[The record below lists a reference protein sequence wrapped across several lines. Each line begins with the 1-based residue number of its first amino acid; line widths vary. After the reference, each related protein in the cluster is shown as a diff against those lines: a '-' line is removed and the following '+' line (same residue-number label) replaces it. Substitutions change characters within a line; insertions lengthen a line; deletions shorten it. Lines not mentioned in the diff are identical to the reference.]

1 MVVKESDRLKL
12 AHRLQGLIGEEAT
25 ILMEH
30 LPYGGIAGIVSKDDL
45 VVFQVAM
52 HTDMAELRTDLRS
65 DMVDL
70 RTELRSE
77 MTEFRTEMRSDMAEL
92 RTELRS
98 EMAELRTELRSEMA
112 ELRSDLRLEMAE
124 LRAEVYKALN
134 SQTLKIITVMTALN
148 GLMFAGLKWG

>member
-1 MVVKESDRLKL
+1 MVVNERDRLKL

-45 VVFQVAM
+45 VIFQVAM
-52 HTDMAELRTDLRS
+52 HTDMAELRSEMHS
-65 DMVDL
+65 DMAEL
-70 RTELRSE
+70 RNELRSE
-77 MTEFRTEMRSDMAEL
+77 MT
-92 RTELRS
+92 
-98 EMAELRTELRSEMA
+98 ELRTELRSEMA

-134 SQTLKIITVMTALN
+134 SQTLKILTVMTALN

>member
-1 MVVKESDRLKL
+1 M
-12 AHRLQGLIGEEAT
+12 GEEAA

-45 VVFQVAM
+45 VIFQVAM
-52 HTDMAELRTDLRS
+52 HTDMAELRT
-65 DMVDL
+65 
-70 RTELRSE
+70 
-77 MTEFRTEMRSDMAEL
+77 
-92 RTELRS
+92 
-98 EMAELRTELRSEMA
+98 
-112 ELRSDLRLEMAE
+112 DLRLEMAE

>member
-12 AHRLQGLIGEEAT
+12 AHRLQGLIGEEAS

-45 VVFQVAM
+45 VIFQVAM
-52 HTDMAELRTDLRS
+52 HTDMADLRTELRS
-65 DMVDL
+65 DMVEL

-77 MTEFRTEMRSDMAEL
+77 MTEL

-98 EMAELRTELRSEMA
+98 EMTELRTELRSEMA

-124 LRAEVYKALN
+124 LRADVYKALN
-134 SQTLKIITVMTALN
+134 SQTLKILTVMTALN

>member
-1 MVVKESDRLKL
+1 MVNERDRLKL
-12 AHRLQGLIGEEAT
+12 AHRLQVLIGEEAT

-45 VVFQVAM
+45 VIFQVAM
-52 HTDMAELRTDLRS
+52 HTDMA
-65 DMVDL
+65 DL
-70 RTELRSE
+70 RTELRS
-77 MTEFRTEMRSDMAEL
+77 DMV
-92 RTELRS
+92 
-98 EMAELRTELRSEMA
+98 ELRTELRSEMA

-124 LRAEVYKALN
+124 LRAEIYKALN

>member
-1 MVVKESDRLKL
+1 MVVNERDRLKL
-12 AHRLQGLIGEEAT
+12 AHRLQVLIGEEAT

-45 VVFQVAM
+45 VIFQVAM
-52 HTDMAELRTDLRS
+52 HTDMA
-65 DMVDL
+65 DL
-70 RTELRSE
+70 RTELRS
-77 MTEFRTEMRSDMAEL
+77 DMV
-92 RTELRS
+92 
-98 EMAELRTELRSEMA
+98 ELRTELRSEMA

-124 LRAEVYKALN
+124 LRAEIYKALN

>member
-1 MVVKESDRLKL
+1 
-12 AHRLQGLIGEEAT
+12 
-25 ILMEH
+25 MEH

-45 VVFQVAM
+45 VIFQVAM
-52 HTDMAELRTDLRS
+52 HTDMA
-65 DMVDL
+65 DL

-77 MTEFRTEMRSDMAEL
+77 MT
-92 RTELRS
+92 
-98 EMAELRTELRSEMA
+98 ELRTELRSEMA

-124 LRAEVYKALN
+124 LRAEIYKALN

>member
-45 VVFQVAM
+45 VIFQVAM
-52 HTDMAELRTDLRS
+52 HTDMA
-65 DMVDL
+65 DL
-70 RTELRSE
+70 RTELRS
-77 MTEFRTEMRSDMAEL
+77 DMVEL

-98 EMAELRTELRSEMA
+98 EMVELRTELRSEMVELRTELRSEMA

-124 LRAEVYKALN
+124 LRAEIYKALN

>member
-1 MVVKESDRLKL
+1 MVVSERDRLKL

-45 VVFQVAM
+45 VLFKAEM
-52 HTDMAELRTDLRS
+52 HT
-65 DMVDL
+65 
-70 RTELRSE
+70 
-77 MTEFRTEMRSDMAEL
+77 DMAEL

-124 LRAEVYKALN
+124 LRAEIYKALN

>member
-12 AHRLQGLIGEEAT
+12 AHRLQGLMGEEAT

-30 LPYGGIAGIVSKDDL
+30 LPYGGIAGLVTQDDL
-45 VVFQVAM
+45 VLFKAEI
-52 HTDMAELRTDLRS
+52 HTDMAELRS
-65 DMVDL
+65 DVRL
-70 RTELRSE
+70 
-77 MTEFRTEMRSDMAEL
+77 
-92 RTELRS
+92 
-98 EMAELRTELRSEMA
+98 EMA

-124 LRAEVYKALN
+124 LSAEIYKALN

>member
-45 VVFQVAM
+45 VLFKA
-52 HTDMAELRTDLRS
+52 
-65 DMVDL
+65 
-70 RTELRSE
+70 
-77 MTEFRTEMRSDMAEL
+77 EMRSDMAEF
-92 RTELRS
+92 
-98 EMAELRTELRSEMA
+98 
-112 ELRSDLRLEMAE
+112 
-124 LRAEVYKALN
+124 RAEIYKALN

>member
-12 AHRLQGLIGEEAT
+12 AHRLQGLMGEEAT

-45 VVFQVAM
+45 VIFQVAM
-52 HTDMAELRTDLRS
+52 HTDMA
-65 DMVDL
+65 DL
-70 RTELRSE
+70 RTELRS
-77 MTEFRTEMRSDMAEL
+77 DMV
-92 RTELRS
+92 
-98 EMAELRTELRSEMA
+98 ELRTELRSEMA

-124 LRAEVYKALN
+124 LRAEIYKALN

>member
-1 MVVKESDRLKL
+1 MVVNERDRLKL
-12 AHRLQGLIGEEAT
+12 AHRLQGLIGEEAA

-45 VVFQVAM
+45 ALFQVAM
-52 HTDMAELRTDLRS
+52 HTDMAELRTE
-65 DMVDL
+65 V
-70 RTELRSE
+70 RSE
-77 MTEFRTEMRSDMAEL
+77 MAEL

-98 EMAELRTELRSEMA
+98 EMAELRSELRSEMTELRTELRSEMA

-134 SQTLKIITVMTALN
+134 SQTLKILTVMTALN

>member
-1 MVVKESDRLKL
+1 MNERDRLKL
-12 AHRLQGLIGEEAT
+12 AHRLQVLIGEEAT

-45 VVFQVAM
+45 VLFK
-52 HTDMAELRTDLRS
+52 AEI
-65 DMVDL
+65 
-70 RTELRSE
+70 
-77 MTEFRTEMRSDMAEL
+77 
-92 RTELRS
+92 
-98 EMAELRTELRSEMA
+98 RSEMA

-124 LRAEVYKALN
+124 LRAEIYKAFN

>member
-1 MVVKESDRLKL
+1 MVVNERDRLKL
-12 AHRLQGLIGEEAT
+12 AHRLQGLIGEEAA

-45 VVFQVAM
+45 VIFQVAM
-52 HTDMAELRTDLRS
+52 HTDMAELR
-65 DMVDL
+65 
-70 RTELRSE
+70 SE
-77 MTEFRTEMRSDMAEL
+77 MHTDMAEL
-92 RTELRS
+92 RN
-98 EMAELRTELRSEMA
+98 ELRSEMA

-134 SQTLKIITVMTALN
+134 SQTLKILTVMTALN

>member
-1 MVVKESDRLKL
+1 MVVNERDRLRL
-12 AHRLQGLIGEEAT
+12 AHRLQGLMGEEAA

-45 VVFQVAM
+45 VIFQVAM
-52 HTDMAELRTDLRS
+52 HTDMAELRT
-65 DMVDL
+65 
-70 RTELRSE
+70 
-77 MTEFRTEMRSDMAEL
+77 
-92 RTELRS
+92 
-98 EMAELRTELRSEMA
+98 
-112 ELRSDLRLEMAE
+112 DLRLEMAE

>member
-1 MVVKESDRLKL
+1 MVNERDRLKL
-12 AHRLQGLIGEEAT
+12 AHRLQVLIGEEAT

-45 VVFQVAM
+45 VIFQVAM
-52 HTDMAELRTDLRS
+52 HTDMA
-65 DMVDL
+65 DL
-70 RTELRSE
+70 RTELRSDMVE
-77 MTEFRTEMRSDMAEL
+77 LRTELRSEMAEL

-98 EMAELRTELRSEMA
+98 EMTELRTELRSEMA

>member
-1 MVVKESDRLKL
+1 MVVNERDRLKL

-45 VVFQVAM
+45 VIFQVAM
-52 HTDMAELRTDLRS
+52 HTDMAELRTELRS
-65 DMVDL
+65 DMV
-70 RTELRSE
+70 
-77 MTEFRTEMRSDMAEL
+77 
-92 RTELRS
+92 
-98 EMAELRTELRSEMA
+98 ELRTELRSEMA

>member
-1 MVVKESDRLKL
+1 MVVNERDRLRL
-12 AHRLQGLIGEEAT
+12 AHRLQGLMGEEAA

-45 VVFQVAM
+45 VIFQVAM
-52 HTDMAELRTDLRS
+52 HTDM
-65 DMVDL
+65 V
-70 RTELRSE
+70 
-77 MTEFRTEMRSDMAEL
+77 EL

-98 EMAELRTELRSEMA
+98 DMVELRTELRSEMA

>member
-12 AHRLQGLIGEEAT
+12 AHRLQGLMGEEAT

-45 VVFQVAM
+45 VIFQVAM
-52 HTDMAELRTDLRS
+52 HTDMAD
-65 DMVDL
+65 
-70 RTELRSE
+70 
-77 MTEFRTEMRSDMAEL
+77 
-92 RTELRS
+92 
-98 EMAELRTELRSEMA
+98 LRTELRSEMA

-124 LRAEVYKALN
+124 LRAEIYKALN

>member
-1 MVVKESDRLKL
+1 MVVNERDRLKL
-12 AHRLQGLIGEEAT
+12 AHRLQVLIGEEAT

-45 VVFQVAM
+45 VIFQVAM
-52 HTDMAELRTDLRS
+52 HTDMA
-65 DMVDL
+65 DL

-77 MTEFRTEMRSDMAEL
+77 MTELRTELRSDMADL

-98 EMAELRTELRSEMA
+98 EMTELRTELRSEMA

-124 LRAEVYKALN
+124 LRAEIYKALN

>member
-1 MVVKESDRLKL
+1 MNERDRLKL
-12 AHRLQGLIGEEAT
+12 AHRLQVLIGEEAT

-45 VVFQVAM
+45 VIFQVAM
-52 HTDMAELRTDLRS
+52 HTDMA
-65 DMVDL
+65 DL
-70 RTELRSE
+70 RTELRSDMVE
-77 MTEFRTEMRSDMAEL
+77 LRTELRSEMAEL

-124 LRAEVYKALN
+124 LRAEIYKALN

>member
-1 MVVKESDRLKL
+1 MVVNERDRLKL

-45 VVFQVAM
+45 VIFQVAM
-52 HTDMAELRTDLRS
+52 HTDMAD
-65 DMVDL
+65 
-70 RTELRSE
+70 
-77 MTEFRTEMRSDMAEL
+77 
-92 RTELRS
+92 
-98 EMAELRTELRSEMA
+98 LRTELRSEMA

-124 LRAEVYKALN
+124 LRAEIYKALN

>member
-45 VVFQVAM
+45 VLFKAEM
-52 HTDMAELRTDLRS
+52 HTDMAELR
-65 DMVDL
+65 
-70 RTELRSE
+70 
-77 MTEFRTEMRSDMAEL
+77 A
-92 RTELRS
+92 
-98 EMAELRTELRSEMA
+98 AMA
-112 ELRSDLRLEMAE
+112 ELRSDVRLEIAE
-124 LRAEVYKALN
+124 LRAEMYKALN
-134 SQTLKIITVMTALN
+134 SQTLKFITVMTALN

>member
-45 VVFQVAM
+45 VIFQVAM
-52 HTDMAELRTDLRS
+52 HTDMAELRSDVRS
-65 DMVDL
+65 D
-70 RTELRSE
+70 
-77 MTEFRTEMRSDMAEL
+77 
-92 RTELRS
+92 
-98 EMAELRTELRSEMA
+98 MAELRTELRSEMA

-124 LRAEVYKALN
+124 LRAEIYKALN